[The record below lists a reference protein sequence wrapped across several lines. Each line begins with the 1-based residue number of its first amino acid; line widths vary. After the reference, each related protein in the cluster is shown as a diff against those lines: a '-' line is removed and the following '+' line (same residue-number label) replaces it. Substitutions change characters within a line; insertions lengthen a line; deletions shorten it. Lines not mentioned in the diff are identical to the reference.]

1 MFRRGEPG
9 YPLNLFLFKEKR
21 KRISLLSLTQPRFI
35 RTKSKMKKIFIING
49 SQNFAHSGGKFN
61 ETVTNWTIEYLKSK
75 NYEIKTTDIKQ
86 DFDLDQ
92 EVEKF
97 VWADVVVYHT
107 PVWWFQLPNLFKKYI
122 DDVFTAGHQKGIY
135 KSDGRS
141 RVNPDINY
149 GTGGMLHGRKYM
161 LTTSWNAPATAF
173 TIPGE
178 FFEETSV
185 DDGVMFGFHKM
196 NKFVGMEKLDGFHF
210 HDVEKGATAENIVIF
225 KENYTK
231 HLEETFKTL

>member
-1 MFRRGEPG
+1 MCPFGSGFRL
-9 YPLNLFLFKEKR
+9 YLLFRSTSQKDTAS
-21 KRISLLSLTQPRFI
+21 IPH
-35 RTKSKMKKIFIING
+35 TKSRIHKNITVMKKIFIING

-61 ETVTNWTIEYLKSK
+61 ETVTDWTLEYLKSK

-86 DFDLDQ
+86 DFDLDE

-97 VWADVVVYHT
+97 AWADAVVYHT

-122 DDVFTAGHQKGIY
+122 DDVFTAGHNKGIY

-141 RVNPDINY
+141 RTNPDINY
-149 GTGGMLHGRKYM
+149 GTGGQLHGRKYM

-173 TIPGE
+173 TLPGE

-185 DDGVMFGFHKM
+185 DDGAMFGFHKM

-210 HDVEKGATAENIVIF
+210 HDVEKGATAENISIF
-225 KENYTK
+225 KYEYTN
-231 HLEETFKTL
+231 HLEQIFKNL